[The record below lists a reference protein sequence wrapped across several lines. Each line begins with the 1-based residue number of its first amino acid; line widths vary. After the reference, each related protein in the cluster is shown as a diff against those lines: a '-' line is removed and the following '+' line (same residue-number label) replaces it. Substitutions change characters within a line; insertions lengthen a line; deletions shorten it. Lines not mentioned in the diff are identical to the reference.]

1 MPIVFEFL
9 YFLVSHFNFYS
20 WYDNFK
26 QEIILFSVLLFI
38 DYIIEFIYLIIIK
51 KNIGIWIFSNS
62 FNDEYGSYSMFVF
75 LAITYIIITVFLGM
89 LLDFFDRD
97 IPITHTIFLIIFF
110 IIFCFTETS
119 YIHECQDDNIFT
131 SLSYQEETETIYLR
145 TMGDGHETSGEI
157 NGRSTLGAGYI
168 HGKTETNYNLY
179 YSFVGENG
187 KISIRSIPYDEDKVN
202 IYEITDKSDPPP
214 DYFSQIL

>member
-9 YFLVSHFNFYS
+9 CFLVSHFNFYS

-97 IPITHTIFLIIFF
+97 IPITHTILIIFF

-131 SLSYQEETETIYLR
+131 
-145 TMGDGHETSGEI
+145 
-157 NGRSTLGAGYI
+157 
-168 HGKTETNYNLY
+168 
-179 YSFVGENG
+179 
-187 KISIRSIPYDEDKVN
+187 
-202 IYEITDKSDPPP
+202 
-214 DYFSQIL
+214 